1 VQVAV
6 PAASVESGHVGEPG
20 PVRVQVTV
28 PVGVTP
34 DPVTVT
40 VKVKLPP
47 GDVPWELS
55 VTETVGVAML
65 PVAVKAYPNAE
76 SIAPQKDV
84 DGHETGTR

>member
-6 PAASVESGHVGEPG
+6 PAESVESGHVGEPG
-20 PVRVQVTV
+20 PVRVHVTV

-47 GDVPWELS
+47 GDIPWELS

-65 PVAVKAYPNAE
+65 PVAVKAAAPPSAAQNDAE
-76 SIAPQKDV
+76 
-84 DGHETGTR
+84 GHETAARP